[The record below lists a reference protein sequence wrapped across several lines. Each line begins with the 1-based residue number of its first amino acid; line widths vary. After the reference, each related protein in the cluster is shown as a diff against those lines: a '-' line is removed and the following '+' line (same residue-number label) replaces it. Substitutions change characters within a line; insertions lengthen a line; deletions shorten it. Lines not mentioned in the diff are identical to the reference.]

1 MTQINELDNLD
12 EIIANLT
19 EEEIAEL
26 EKELPPEENWSEKVE
41 DPRELEWKYC
51 FTPEERIII
60 SKEILDSKK

>member
-41 DPRELEWKYC
+41 DPRELEWLK
-51 FTPEERIII
+51 
-60 SKEILDSKK
+60 L